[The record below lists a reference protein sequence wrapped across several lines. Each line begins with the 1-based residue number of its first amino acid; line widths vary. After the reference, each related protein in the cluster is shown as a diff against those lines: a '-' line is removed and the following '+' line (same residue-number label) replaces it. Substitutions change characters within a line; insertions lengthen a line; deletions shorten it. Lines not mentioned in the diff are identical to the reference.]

1 MSVQDSTRLLIQD
14 LAVHF
19 TGVRAVDDVSLD
31 VQPGEF
37 FSLLGPS
44 GCGKTTLLRTI
55 AGFYRQSAGTIHF
68 NETRID
74 NVPAHRRDTGMVFQ
88 HYAIFPHLD
97 VWQNVGYGLRTR
109 PGTKEEKA
117 ERVRAALELVDL
129 TGLERRKPR
138 QLSGGQQQRVAVA
151 RAIVIQPRLLL
162 MDEPLANLDAKLR
175 VRLRTDLRTLQ
186 KRLGITTIY
195 VTHDQ
200 EEALSL
206 SDRIAVMFDGRVHQV
221 GTPQEIYGHPTHRKV
236 AEFVGEGNYLAGTV
250 RSVEAGVATV
260 ELATGG
266 TLAAAVE
273 GGNGITG
280 RGVFASFRQHTPRL
294 VAGSETGRAVAAH
307 APLRG
312 TVALRTYL
320 GDTIRYQVDIGGGAS
335 VAAEH
340 YFTAGELLGEGDPVS
355 VEVPPAAVT
364 LFDDDGRRVG

>member
-1 MSVQDSTRLLIQD
+1 MSAQDSTRLLIKD

-31 VQPGEF
+31 VRPGEF

-55 AGFYRQSAGTIHF
+55 AGFYRQSAGSIHF
-68 NETRID
+68 NETLID
-74 NVPAHRRDTGMVFQ
+74 SVPAHRRDTGMVFQ

-97 VWQNVGYGLRTR
+97 VWQNVAYGLRTR

-151 RAIVIQPRLLL
+151 RAIVIRPRLLL

-221 GTPQEIYGHPTHRKV
+221 GTPEEIYGHPTHRKV
-236 AEFVGEGNYLAGTV
+236 AEFVGEGNYLPGSVRTV
-250 RSVEAGVATV
+250 SGGVAMV
-260 ELATGG
+260 ELASGG
-266 TLAAAVE
+266 TLGAAVAGARE
-273 GGNGITG
+273 LVGLKVI
-280 RGVFASFRQHTPRL
+280 ASFRQHTPRL
-294 VAGSETGRAVAAH
+294 HAAGDAANANTTH
-307 APLRG
+307 PPLPG
-312 TVALRTYL
+312 TITLRTYL
-320 GDTIRYQVDIGGGAS
+320 GDTVRYEVGLAGGATLAS
-335 VAAEH
+335 EH
-340 YFTAGELLGEGDPVS
+340 YFAEGELLNEGDAVS
-355 VEVPPAAVT
+355 VSVAPEAVT

>member
-1 MSVQDSTRLLIQD
+1 MSVQDSTRLLIND

-19 TGVRAVDDVSLD
+19 PGVRAVDDVSLD

-68 NETRID
+68 NDARID
-74 NVPAHRRDTGMVFQ
+74 QVPAHRRDTGMVFQ

-175 VRLRTDLRTLQ
+175 LRLRTDLRTLQ

-221 GTPQEIYGHPTHRKV
+221 GTPEEIYGHPTHRKV
-236 AEFVGEGNYLAGTV
+236 AEFVGEANYLPGTV
-250 RSVEAGVATV
+250 RSQKGRMATV
-260 ELATGG
+260 ALADGG
-266 TLAAAVE
+266 TLTAEVKEATSLV
-273 GGNGITG
+273 G
-280 RGVFASFRQHTPRL
+280 RDVVASFRLHRAGL
-294 VAGSETGRAVAAH
+294 VAEGEGTQADDL
-307 APLRG
+307 PG

-320 GDTIRYQVDIGGGAS
+320 GDTIRYVVDLGGAEAMVERYATHL
-335 VAAEH
+335 VAPR
-340 YFTAGELLGEGDPVS
+340 EGDKVAIRVAP
-355 VEVPPAAVT
+355 EAVT
-364 LFDDDGRRVG
+364 LFGTDGQRVG

>member
-1 MSVQDSTRLLIQD
+1 MNAQASTRLVIKD
-14 LAVHF
+14 LAIHF
-19 TGVRAVDDVSLD
+19 AGVRAVDDVSLE

-55 AGFYRQSAGTIHF
+55 AGFYRQNGGSIHF
-68 NETRID
+68 NDTRID
-74 NVPAHRRDTGMVFQ
+74 HVPAHKRDTGMVFQ

-97 VWQNVGYGLRTR
+97 VWQNVAYGLRTR

-117 ERVRAALELVDL
+117 ERVREALELVDL

-151 RAIVIQPRLLL
+151 RAIVIRPRLLL

-206 SDRIAVMFDGRVHQV
+206 SDRIAVMFNGHVHQV
-221 GTPQEIYGHPTHRKV
+221 GTPAEIYGKPNNRKV

-250 RSVEAGVATV
+250 SDIQGGIATVALSAGGQLRAGVTDGAGLV
-260 ELATGG
+260 GC
-266 TLAAAVE
+266 
-273 GGNGITG
+273 N
-280 RGVFASFRQHTPRL
+280 VFASFRQHSPRL
-294 VAGSETGRAVAAH
+294 LPHGGVHGDADLSGTL
-307 APLRG
+307 LR
-312 TVALRTYL
+312 RSYL
-320 GDTIRYQVDIGGGAS
+320 GDTIRYEVDLGAGS
-335 VAAEH
+335 LTTEQ
-340 YFTAGELLGEGDPVS
+340 FSSAGSLIEEGALVRIELAPD
-355 VEVPPAAVT
+355 AVT
-364 LFDDDGRRVG
+364 LFDDEGTRVG